1 MHAIILC
8 NGRKPP
14 LNLISNE
21 LNRSDLFIAADGGAN
36 HAEELGL
43 TPDLIVGDLDSYR
56 PVNPPASVEVIL
68 KPDQESND
76 LEKALWSALNRN
88 ITTVSIYGATGD
100 RIDQTLKNLSVLRQ
114 FHHRFEH
121 IRFVDRHGEL
131 FLIPKKYHAKLQV
144 GTMVSLIPLSSRV
157 EGVTTRGLQYPLNNE
172 ALEIGE
178 RDGSSNRALKP
189 DIRIEHKSGDL
200 LLFIKTKAPVS

>member
-14 LNLISNE
+14 LELISHE

-56 PVNPPASVEVIL
+56 PAYPPESVEVIL

-76 LEKALWSALNRN
+76 LEKALWSALDRGV
-88 ITTVSIYGATGD
+88 TTVSIYGATGI
-100 RIDQTLKNLSVLRQ
+100 RIDQTLKNLSVLKQ
-114 FHHRFEH
+114 FHPRFEH

-131 FLIPKKYHAKLQV
+131 FLLPKQYHTELPL
-144 GTMVSLIPLSSRV
+144 GTSVSLIPLSGRV
-157 EGVTTRGLQYPLNNE
+157 EGVTTSGLQYPLNKE
-172 ALEIGE
+172 PLEIGV
-178 RDGSSNRALKP
+178 RDGSSNRTLEP
-189 DIRIEHKSGDL
+189 IVRIEHKNGDL
-200 LLFIKTKAPVS
+200 LLFISTKPPVS